1 MSAVLF
7 NIVIGLATSILS
19 GGSVWLW
26 QRAKNARILRRKSVF
41 FGLKPGSTCL
51 IALTSRFDNPRA
63 ASHQDVQ
70 ALIEV
75 ANLANEIGCPVSVWP
90 SEELHESNG
99 NRTEFCIGGP
109 GSSPRARG
117 HMATHLPGIGW
128 RPYNPSR
135 RDSIAIVAGDQRF
148 LCDPGHR
155 EYALVAKFTP
165 TSSAAPVILICG
177 QTSISNRAAINYLK
191 NEYLKVENMISS
203 AERFCIIIRIEA
215 ANTYGYQ
222 AASLECDISDT
233 AFNGNSS
240 VGVRGGK

>member
-26 QRAKNARILRRKSVF
+26 QRAKNARVLRHKSVF

-109 GSSPRARG
+109 GSSPRSRG
-117 HMATHLPGIGW
+117 HLATYLPGVGW

-135 RDSIAIVAGDQRF
+135 SDSIAIIAGDRRF
-148 LCDPGHR
+148 LCDPGNR
-155 EYALVAKFTP
+155 EHALVAKFTP
-165 TSSAAPVILICG
+165 TSSVAPVILICG
-177 QTSISNRAAINYLK
+177 QTAIANRAAINYLK
-191 NEYLKVENMISS
+191 NKYREIENVISH
-203 AERFCIIIRIEA
+203 AQRFCIIIRVEA
-215 ANTYGYQ
+215 TDTYGYQ
-222 AASLECDISDT
+222 AASLECDISDV
-233 AFNGNSS
+233 AFSGNSPT
-240 VGVRGGK
+240 GVRGGK